1 MKELINKLIESN
13 NLSEEELI
21 YLIDNIGSDDKKYLF
36 EKASEIRD
44 KHYGNKV
51 F

>member
-21 YLIDNIGSDDKKYLF
+21 YLIDNIGSEDKKYLF
-36 EKASEIRD
+36 EKAS
-44 KHYGNKV
+44 
-51 F
+51 